1 MNTWTL
7 PLELDPLSEQPL
19 FLQLARAIASDV
31 RRGRLRPGAGLP
43 GSRTL
48 ATTLG
53 VHRNTV
59 LAAYHELQAEGWIEA
74 KPRLG
79 VVVSS
84 ALPDAKPRRFAPA
97 SQTRE
102 STSRAMP
109 IELHAGPELREWRPD
124 PKGALIMNGGI
135 PDVSMVPIEPLARAY
150 RRTLLRQSHD
160 VLSYGDPRGHKRLR
174 AELAATLAATR
185 GLAITEDELV
195 LTRGS
200 QMALDLV
207 ARSLLTSGD
216 RVAVE
221 SFGYGPAWEAFRQ
234 AGSELVP
241 IPVDEEGL
249 VVADLEK
256 LVQAKPIRAVY
267 VTPHH
272 QYPTTVA
279 MTAGRRL
286 ALLALARKH
295 RFMIIEDDYH
305 HEFHYEGRP
314 VLPLASADAGVVAY
328 IGSLSKV
335 LAPGLRI
342 GYVVAPRPLLERVTL
357 HRVYSDRQGDQTL
370 ECALAELFQGGDV
383 QRHIRRAKRVYQA
396 RRDFLAAELRRRL
409 GGVVSFKMPVGGMA
423 IWTRVSADVNVETW
437 SGRAGQRG
445 VVFMTGRS
453 FAFDRKP
460 RPYIRLGFGGLAEPQ
475 LRDAVKRMAE
485 SLG

>member
-1 MNTWTL
+1 MKTWAL
-7 PLELDPLSEQPL
+7 PLELDSQSEQPL

-31 RRGRLRPGAGLP
+31 RRGRLRPGANLP

-48 ATTLG
+48 ASTLG

-84 ALPDAKPRRFAPA
+84 SLPDAKPRRFAPA
-97 SQTRE
+97 SQTRQF
-102 STSRAMP
+102 SATAMP
-109 IELHAGPELREWRPD
+109 IELHAGPASRDWQPD
-124 PKGALIMNGGI
+124 PKGALVMGGGI
-135 PDVSMVPIEPLARAY
+135 PDVSLVPVELLSRAY
-150 RRTLLRQSHD
+150 RNALRRHPRA
-160 VLSYGDPRGHKRLR
+160 VLSYGDPRGYVGLR
-174 AELAATLAATR
+174 GQLAGMLTATR
-185 GLAITEDELV
+185 GLAVTEDGLV

-207 ARSLLTSGD
+207 ARSLLTLGD

-221 SFGYGPAWEAFRQ
+221 GFGYGPAWEALRQ
-234 AGSELVP
+234 AGAELLP

-256 LVQAKPIRAVY
+256 LVSAKPIRAVY

-272 QYPTTVA
+272 QYPTTVM

-286 ALLALARKH
+286 ALLALARKY

-305 HEFHYEGRP
+305 HEFHYDGRP

-342 GYVVAPRPLLERVTL
+342 GYVVAPKPLLDRITL
-357 HRVYSDRQGDQTL
+357 HRIYSDRQGDQTL
-370 ECALAELFQGGDV
+370 ECALAELFQAGDV
-383 QRHIRRAKRVYQA
+383 QRHIRRAKRIYQT
-396 RRDFLAAELRRRL
+396 RRDLLAAELQRRL
-409 GGVVSFKMPVGGMA
+409 PGVVSFRMPAGGMA
-423 IWTRVSADVNVETW
+423 IWTKVAPDVNVQAW
-437 SGRAGQRG
+437 ASRADQNG
-445 VVFMTGRS
+445 VVFLTARA
-453 FAFDRKP
+453 FAFDGKSP
-460 RPYIRLGFGGLAEPQ
+460 PYIRLGFGGLTEPQ
-475 LRDAVKRMAE
+475 IREAVKRMSE
-485 SLG
+485 SLD